1 MKLESPGVSGA
12 KVTPRKP
19 SATVDTSYPDL
30 QEAEELEERKPK
42 SGILINEE
50 KGSFYVVYKRSSKP
64 GGLPFYVSESKGK
77 KKRKRGGEGEGED
90 FGEGKKK
97 KRKRKKHKKRGG
109 CYYKHRKR
117 VVV

>member
-1 MKLESPGVSGA
+1 MKLASPGVSRA

-19 SATVDTSYPDL
+19 SATLDTSYPDL

-42 SGILINEE
+42 SGIVINEE

-77 KKRKRGGEGEGED
+77 KKKRKEKMGEGEGEGEGED
-90 FGEGKKK
+90 FAEGKKK
-97 KRKRKKHKKRGG
+97 KKRKKRKKSKKREG
-109 CYYKHRKR
+109 
-117 VVV
+117 